1 MLLFPYLV
9 FSEVHWIDWVLVYS
23 FKFAKILELFLQN
36 FFFYFLSFPLFLRD
50 PSCLHPG
57 PHKTAPSA

>member
-23 FKFAKILELFLQN
+23 FKFAKLLELFLQI
-36 FFFYFLSFPLFLRD
+36 FFLFFVFSPLFKGSQLLASWAAQD
-50 PSCLHPG
+50 CP
-57 PHKTAPSA
+57 